1 MPTLHWLTRVQD
13 IQAANEV
20 PYRLLEEVSDLSYGD
35 QNTRNML
42 IQGDNLDA
50 LKALLPYF
58 SGEVQCIYIDPPFNT
73 GQAFEHYNDNLEHSI
88 WLGMMYP
95 QLYLLR
101 ELLAEEG
108 TIAVH
113 LDDEELAYC
122 TVVMDEIFGR
132 KNRVSLCTFK
142 QSSVSGP
149 KSINPGVVS
158 ICSYV
163 MLYAK
168 DKSRWKNNRVYRAR
182 ERDSRYGK
190 FILNRNDEISEWQ
203 AVSLT
208 QALERHYEMPLKDV
222 KARLNTRYEEQVH
235 RFVLDNK
242 ESVIRTARV
251 KPKDIQEAARPYLQK
266 SVDEPGTFF
275 MFERPGQSDQYF
287 LNGEQVAFYSSKVSN
302 IDGEDVTSE
311 RVSDLWDDLLSNNLH
326 NEGGVK
332 FPKGKKPE
340 SLVKRVFEMFSEEG
354 DIVLDSFLGSGTSAA
369 VAHKMRRKYLG
380 IEIGEHAISHCQPRL
395 AAVVDGDSSGIS
407 KALNWQGGGGFRF
420 YRLGAKAFDEDGRIC
435 SDVRFPVLAAHVW
448 FSETNTPWREL
459 DKSPVLGIHEN
470 TAYALLYDGILG
482 DKSVGGGN
490 VLTSVTLRAIRDE
503 LRKRDKTFNGPLV
516 VYGEASRIGEARLK
530 RERIAFKQT
539 PYDVKAR

>member
-1 MPTLHWLTRVQD
+1 
-13 IQAANEV
+13 
-20 PYRLLEEVSDLSYGD
+20 
-35 QNTRNML
+35 
-42 IQGDNLDA
+42 
-50 LKALLPYF
+50 
-58 SGEVQCIYIDPPFNT
+58 
-73 GQAFEHYNDNLEHSI
+73 
-88 WLGMMYP
+88 
-95 QLYLLR
+95 
-101 ELLAEEG
+101 
-108 TIAVH
+108 
-113 LDDEELAYC
+113 
-122 TVVMDEIFGR
+122 
-132 KNRVSLCTFK
+132 
-142 QSSVSGP
+142 
-149 KSINPGVVS
+149 
-158 ICSYV
+158 
-163 MLYAK
+163 
-168 DKSRWKNNRVYRAR
+168 
-182 ERDSRYGK
+182 
-190 FILNRNDEISEWQ
+190 
-203 AVSLT
+203 
-208 QALERHYEMPLKDV
+208 MPLKDI
-222 KARLNTRYEEQVH
+222 KAKFNTRYEEQVH
-235 RFVLDNK
+235 RFVLNNK

-251 KPKDIQEAARPYLQK
+251 KPKDIQEAARPHLQK
-266 SVDEPGTFF
+266 SVDKPGTFF
-275 MFERPGQSDQYF
+275 VFERPGQSDQYF
-287 LNGEQVAFYSSKVSN
+287 LNGEQVAFYSSKVSS

-354 DIVLDSFLGSGTSAA
+354 DTVLDSFLGSGTSAA

-420 YRLGAKAFDEDGRIC
+420 YRLGARAFDEDGRIC

-448 FSETNTPWREL
+448 FSETDTPWSGS

-490 VLTSVTLRAIRDE
+490 VLTSVTLRAIRDH
-503 LRKRDKTFNGPLV
+503 LNKCDKTFSGPLV

-530 RERIAFKQT
+530 RERIVFKQT